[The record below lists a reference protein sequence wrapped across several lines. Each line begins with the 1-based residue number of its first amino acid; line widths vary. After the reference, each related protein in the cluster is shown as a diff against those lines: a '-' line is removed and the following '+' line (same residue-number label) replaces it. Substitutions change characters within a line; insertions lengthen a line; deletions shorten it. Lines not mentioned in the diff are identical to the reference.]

1 MKIYTLLGDMM
12 QIAKLV
18 KKHFCFHRFMYD
30 KREMIGTKY
39 VCSKCGRTKHV
50 RYTSS
55 WYELKRRE
63 TDGYFID

>member
-1 MKIYTLLGDMM
+1 MKIYTLLGDLK
-12 QIAKLV
+12 QIAKAI

-39 VCSKCGRTKHV
+39 VCRCGRTKHV

-55 WYELKRRE
+55 WYELKRKE
-63 TDGYFID
+63 YDGYDY